1 MPSSSLKPIRHCK
14 SAVVLDFFFFFK
26 ESPECQPIS
35 SGCQLVNIFINK
47 SKSLSSLSWGIK
59 EKNIKKR
66 KKAIKKQGKE

>member
-1 MPSSSLKPIRHCK
+1 MPTSSLKPIRHCK
-14 SAVVLDFFFFFK
+14 SAVVLDFFFFFFK

-59 EKNIKKR
+59 EKKHKEKKESY
-66 KKAIKKQGKE
+66 KKTR